1 MEKVGVYS
9 EIFTISPSLLRLV
22 LEPIVQTVA
31 EELSRLMSCVQK
43 FNAYGAIQ
51 ANVDIRLLRDALK
64 LYSNS
69 TAKSFF
75 AEALDAIPKLSPEG
89 DKQVNDTLTA
99 IKSDMKLQLMCFTV
113 QNP

>member
-1 MEKVGVYS
+1 M
-9 EIFTISPSLLRLV
+9 RLV

-31 EELSRLMSCVQK
+31 EELARLMSCVQK
-43 FNAYGAIQ
+43 FNANGAIQ
-51 ANVDIRLLRDALK
+51 ANVDIRMLRDALK

-75 AEALDAIPKLSPEG
+75 GEALEAIPQLSPEG
-89 DKQVNDTLTA
+89 EKQVNDMIKA
-99 IKSDMKLQLMCFTV
+99 IKSDMKLQLLCFSV